1 MCQHCNTTNSPKA
14 IAPISRIQ
22 HIRNAVDT
30 IEKPFLG
37 FHRAD
42 TTGVF
47 TLTYAFEV
55 HSLDT
60 SKVLQYL
67 RFDVTAL
74 FDGTFDVVIADMDN
88 TVLHEVNHVNA
99 TAVRDFMDSLIFVD
113 ELPKKEGEEQ
123 GEKVKTVNIAVKH
136 GFHDNEDSI
145 ISYLLEQDK
154 TPLTVYLGMG
164 GIVVDRHKMV
174 QH

>member
-1 MCQHCNTTNSPKA
+1 MCQHCNSTNTSQKT
-14 IAPISRIQ
+14 APISRIQ

-30 IEKPFLG
+30 IDKPFLG

-55 HSLDT
+55 HSEE
-60 SKVLQYL
+60 SNKVLQYL

-74 FDGTFDVVIADMDN
+74 FDGTFDVIIADMN
-88 TVLHEVNHVNA
+88 NVVLHEVNHTSA
-99 TAVRDFMDSLIFVD
+99 LAVREFMDSLIFVD
-113 ELPKKEGEEQ
+113 ELPKKEGAEQ

-154 TPLTVYLGMG
+154 TALTVYLGMG
-164 GIVVDRHKMV
+164 GIVVDRHKTV